1 MIAANKI
8 KWKKPKADL
17 PTKSACYLNDL
28 EIDT

>member
-8 KWKKPKADL
+8 KWKKPKANL

-28 EIDT
+28 EL